1 MPNQNDNRTVPGFTV
16 YHDLNSP
23 TGESYHCHEYHEVI
37 FFLSGEG
44 RYVVEGKT
52 YRLQPGD
59 LLVISDREIHRDS
72 EKSGKRRDR
81 YIAYIHGALMCC
93 PAGGTIFCGW
103 GLRRENGRRRFLRP
117 LLKQTLRA
125 TARTC

>member
-72 EKSGKRRDR
+72 EKKAGSAATG
-81 YIAYIHGALMCC
+81 ILPILTALFSRKQKSRSQR
-93 PAGGTIFCGW
+93 GGFITV
-103 GLRRENGRRRFLRP
+103 L
-117 LLKQTLRA
+117 
-125 TARTC
+125 

>member
-1 MPNQNDNRTVPGFTV
+1 MTTERYP
-16 YHDLNSP
+16 DLQYIMTSTA

-81 YIAYIHGALMCC
+81 YIAYIDSAFLEE
-93 PAGGTIFCGW
+93 AKKADRNGGGFITV
-103 GLRRENGRRRFLRP
+103 L
-117 LLKQTLRA
+117 
-125 TARTC
+125 